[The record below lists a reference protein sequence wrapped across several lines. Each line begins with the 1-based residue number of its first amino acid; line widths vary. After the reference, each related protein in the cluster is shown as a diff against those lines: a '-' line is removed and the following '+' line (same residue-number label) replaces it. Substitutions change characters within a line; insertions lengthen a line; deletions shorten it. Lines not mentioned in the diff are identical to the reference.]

1 MQKPCRTRRRSATG
15 NASRSR
21 TALWCSQLQEAPS
34 SACFSSSYVRLLL
47 RATRATAARG
57 QLSTTMCGFFL
68 AARPHQVRLHRLLL
82 PLPHLTCLLLLRL
95 LWLFLMLLRF
105 LAKRVARCFL
115 LFHFFPLD
123 CQLAT
128 PPGPVF
134 FSLSPAAYLVS
145 LFA

>member
-1 MQKPCRTRRRSATG
+1 
-15 NASRSR
+15 
-21 TALWCSQLQEAPS
+21 
-34 SACFSSSYVRLLL
+34 
-47 RATRATAARG
+47 
-57 QLSTTMCGFFL
+57 MCGFFL

-82 PLPHLTCLLLLRL
+82 PLPRLTCLLLLRL

-128 PPGPVF
+128 PPGPLS
-134 FSLSPAAYLVS
+134 FSLSPSLPLHISYLSLLEVASRSRRPAGGLFANLVS
-145 LFA
+145 K